1 MTILRLITPAPSAS
15 GEGDDRLVIR
25 FLDGL
30 QQRDK
35 YWVEED
41 DGTPATLA
49 AHEKVSVIFEMV
61 VWTNSCN
68 WFPWS

>member
-30 QQRDK
+30 HQRDK

-41 DGTPATLA
+41 DGTPDLGCPW
-49 AHEKVSVIFEMV
+49 ESVRYIWDGGV
-61 VWTNSCN
+61 D
-68 WFPWS
+68 